1 MSVILREKHE
11 FLLKQVKRKALM
23 VQLVLAVMLVL
34 ALVYPFVD
42 GVRTALVRESYRL
55 VRFHLAELRCQYVLL
70 EILRNKPLTIG
81 QALEVADVV
90 IDESKASKVPV
101 HLVLG
106 LLGPESNFNPNAVSP
121 VGARGLM
128 QVMPETWRY
137 YVDRSE
143 LKNISAMHNTAM
155 NVRVGIR
162 YLGDLLKEK
171 GDVRKALGVYGGFIT
186 KSPTQY
192 VNVVMAKAEHYKA
205 QIGETYGSDFAREE
219 EREVRKKEDHSRRD

>member
-1 MSVILREKHE
+1 MSVILREKHD
-11 FLLKQVKRKALM
+11 LILKQAKRRGLV
-23 VQLVLAVMLVL
+23 VQLVLAGMLFL

-42 GVRTALVRESYRL
+42 GIRTRLVRESYRMVKFYL
-55 VRFHLAELRCQYVLL
+55 VELRCRYVLL

-90 IDESKASKVPV
+90 IDESKASKVPI

-106 LLGPESNFNPNAVSP
+106 LLGPESNFDPNAVSS

-128 QVMPETWRY
+128 QVMPDTWRY

-143 LKNISAMHNTAM
+143 LKTVSAMHNPAM

-162 YLGDLLKEK
+162 YLGDLIKENK
-171 GDVRKALGVYGGFIT
+171 DVRKALIVYGGFI
-186 KSPTQY
+186 KESPTKY
-192 VNVVMAKAEHYKA
+192 VNAVMAKAEYYKA
-205 QIGETYGSDFAREE
+205 QIGEIYGSDFAREE
-219 EREVRKKEDHSRRD
+219 EREVSKKENHGRRN